1 MFVSCGQ
8 SLFLLKRME
17 ARMLESGVRTLALG
31 DVEKAVHRPNQLA
44 LHIAQGID
52 IDRYDQACAVG
63 PFNNPLDIAY
73 RRTARQNFGYHR
85 TRHRRA
91 IHIVEARAFPEL
103 IVRLARIRRPAPDGD
118 SVTIILKDRALRVT
132 DERGDRQ

>member
-17 ARMLESGVRTLALG
+17 ARMLECGVCTLALG

-52 IDRYDQACAVG
+52 IDRYD
-63 PFNNPLDIAY
+63 
-73 RRTARQNFGYHR
+73 R

-103 IVRLARIRRPAPDGD
+103 IVRLARIRRPAPDSDG
-118 SVTIILKDRALRVT
+118 VTIILKDRALRV
-132 DERGDRQ
+132 